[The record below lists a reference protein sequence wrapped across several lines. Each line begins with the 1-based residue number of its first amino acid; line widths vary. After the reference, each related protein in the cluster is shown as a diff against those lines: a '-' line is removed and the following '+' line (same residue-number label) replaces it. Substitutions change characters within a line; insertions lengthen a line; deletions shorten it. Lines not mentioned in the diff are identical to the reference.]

1 MGGIKHEISSCY
13 SGIVSR
19 RFYCLFSFSRAISRR
34 FYLIQILHIL
44 GDVSRRYYLLFIF
57 PGPFLEVILSPMHL
71 FLCFPSLPRCPDG
84 KDLSLYFCIDLPSII
99 LAQPSF
105 TNFRVL
111 PSKDYIQTHQ
121 SKLLQRTPTVHTR
134 VHKTY
139 KIRSLQRLG
148 HLVDSIKPELLC
160 QYTVSLTAFLCCH
173 FHPPPVLFS
182 SVAPI
187 YFCSFKLF

>member
-1 MGGIKHEISSCY
+1 MRFHLAIRGSFLEDSTAYSAFPGPFLEDSTLFRFSTFLGMFLEDITSYSS
-13 SGIVSR
+13 
-19 RFYCLFSFSRAISRR
+19 
-34 FYLIQILHIL
+34 
-44 GDVSRRYYLLFIF
+44 F
-57 PGPFLEVILSPMHL
+57 PGPFLEVILSPIHL